1 MRLTPELPW
10 ALGLTSKSF
19 PVCKTRPA
27 RVYNRVMPA
36 KPQSV
41 QAAHGDDTSYAAR
54 RAQIRIW
61 RSLSSVDVAEL
72 VSGASRAARTLALAG
87 LRARHPAA
95 SERELIARLAA
106 ITIGT
111 ELARQVYPDVDFA
124 AP

>member
-1 MRLTPELPW
+1 
-10 ALGLTSKSF
+10 
-19 PVCKTRPA
+19 
-27 RVYNRVMPA
+27 MPA
-36 KPQSV
+36 KAQSAP
-41 QAAHGDDTSYAAR
+41 AARADDTSSAAR
-54 RAQIRIW
+54 QAQIRIW

-106 ITIGT
+106 ITLGT
-111 ELARQVYPDVDFA
+111 ERARHLYPDVDFA

>member
-1 MRLTPELPW
+1 M
-10 ALGLTSKSF
+10 
-19 PVCKTRPA
+19 PA
-27 RVYNRVMPA
+27 RV
-36 KPQSV
+36 QSV
-41 QAAHGDDTSYAAR
+41 QAAYADDTSYAAR
-54 RAQIRIW
+54 QAQIRIW

-106 ITIGT
+106 ITLGT
-111 ELARQVYPDVDFA
+111 ERARHVYPDVDFA